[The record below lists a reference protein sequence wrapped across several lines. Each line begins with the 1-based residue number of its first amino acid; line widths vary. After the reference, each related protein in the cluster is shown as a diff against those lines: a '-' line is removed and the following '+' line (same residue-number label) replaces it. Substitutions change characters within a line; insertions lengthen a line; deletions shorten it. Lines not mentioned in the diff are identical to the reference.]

1 MFGCILCERN
11 NEWVYQGYLCEDC
24 IKVQNIM
31 RIYGIEKVNDIL
43 SKVLVV
49 EKFVDK
55 PVLETTIEA
64 PITRSKK

>member
-11 NEWVYQGYLCEDC
+11 NEWVYSGYLCEAC
-24 IKVQNIM
+24 VKVQNIM
-31 RIYGIEKVNDIL
+31 RIYGVEKVNDIL

-49 EKFVDK
+49 EKFVEK
-55 PVLETTIEA
+55 PVLETIDA